1 MWRFASRSLRL
12 CLFADDGTPLR
23 GLLIAQSRGV
33 RLSVHP
39 KVTNFIALQKAKSIS
54 AHQSKAPHQHI
65 KAKSTSAH
73 QSKAPHQ
80 HIKAKR
86 HISTSKQSATSTH

>member
-1 MWRFASRSLRL
+1 MNLKGNNTAERHLNNVLMWRFASRSLRL

-39 KVTNFIALQKAKSIS
+39 KVTNFIALQKAKS
-54 AHQSKAPHQHI
+54 
-65 KAKSTSAH
+65 TSAY
-73 QSKAPHQ
+73 
-80 HIKAKR
+80 
-86 HISTSKQSATSTH
+86 